1 MYNKSYQDA
10 HRCTSEVLDFAGL
23 TQSANEKSGSL
34 PIEMRKWLDLARV
47 LAIKPDI
54 VMLDEVLAGLNPSEM
69 VRSVELVKK
78 VNELGITIIFIEHVM
93 KAVTTLCDRVVVLNQ
108 GKLLSSGIPSDVM
121 KQKVVIEAYLGG
133 GYANAEN

>member
-1 MYNKSYQDA
+1 
-10 HRCTSEVLDFAGL
+10 
-23 TQSANEKSGSL
+23 
-34 PIEMRKWLDLARV
+34 MRKWLDLARV